1 MLRVGI
7 TGGIGS
13 GKSTVCRILQVLGV
27 PVFHADAEARRL
39 YAEDPDVRAAMI
51 AEFGEDLFAT
61 GALDKRMLARLIF
74 RNEQARHIV
83 NSIVHPRV
91 RQRFDRWCSERTAH
105 AYVVM
110 EAAML
115 VETGGHAAVD
125 ALVVVTAPENVRMA
139 RVKQRDGATEE
150 DVRARMAAQGS
161 DVERL
166 ALADAVIVNDDSAL
180 VIPQVLE
187 LHARFKAA

>member
-13 GKSTVCRILQVLGV
+13 GKSTVCRIFRVLGV

-39 YAEDPDVRAAMI
+39 YEEDPTVRAAMI
-51 AEFGEDLFAT
+51 AEFGESLYAS
-61 GALDKRMLARLIF
+61 GVLDKRMLALLIF
-74 RNEQARHIV
+74 RNEQARRKV
-83 NSIVHPRV
+83 NSIVHPLV
-91 RQRFDRWCSERTAH
+91 RQRFDRWCGERAAH

-110 EAAML
+110 EAAIL
-115 VETGGHAAVD
+115 VETGGHGAVD
-125 ALVVVTAPENVRMA
+125 ALVVVTAPENVRLA
-139 RVKQRDGATEE
+139 RVLQRDGATEE
-150 DVRARMAAQGS
+150 EVRARMAAQGT

-166 ALADAVIVNDDSAL
+166 ALADAVIVNDDRAL

-187 LHARFKAA
+187 LHTRFKAA